1 MVDGMMTKQM
11 AFATNKASLPP
22 EAESLETA
30 RAFPSLVGAERW
42 YVVRTL
48 PYCEAKARMQ
58 LEAQGFRTFLPRHTK
73 TVRHARRLMTVSAP
87 FFPRYLFVAL
97 DLGRDRWRSVNGTFG
112 VAGLLM
118 AVDRPMAVPVGVVE
132 GLAAQC
138 GADGNLRLG
147 ESIAIGQRVRILDGP
162 FTELIGQLARVDG
175 GGRVQ
180 VLLRLLGGE
189 VRVAIDRRALM
200 PAAVIARAR
209 SDCPVN

>member
-1 MVDGMMTKQM
+1 MMVKQM
-11 AFATNKASLPP
+11 ALAPNRASLPQ
-22 EAESLETA
+22 ENEFLEPVNL
-30 RAFPSLVGAERW
+30 FPPLVGAQRW

-48 PYCEAKARMQ
+48 PRSEAKARMQ

-73 TVRHARRLMTVSAP
+73 TVCHARRLMTVSAP

-112 VAGLLM
+112 VAGLLT
-118 AVDRPMAVPVGVVE
+118 ANDRPMAVPFGVVE

-138 GADGNLRLG
+138 GADGDLRLG
-147 ESIAIGQRVRILDGP
+147 RSIAVGQRVRILNGP
-162 FTELIGQLARVDG
+162 FAELIGQLARVHG
-175 GGRVQ
+175 GDRVQ

-200 PAAVIARAR
+200 PAAAITHAQ
-209 SDCPVN
+209 SGFPVN